1 MANTHNMNFF
11 SFVRTKLFWQHIF
24 LATSSVVL
32 FSWLALWMLKLYT
45 SPGDKIK
52 VPDFRGLKVEDVS
65 SFASKEGVDYMVI
78 DSIFDPK
85 GQKGIVIGQDPMP
98 NATAKEGRTIYLT
111 VTSTRPQM
119 IKMPNLLDQS
129 LKAAAATLETYGL
142 KIGRVRYI
150 EGLPVVLRMAFNGSD
165 IKVGTMIEKGSVID
179 IYVGKGIV
187 SDGIIPNLIG
197 LTRDEAVNLLSSKG
211 LMLGVIQYDGDF
223 ATSSDSSAAFVFRQS
238 PSPTDST
245 KIKTGAFI
253 DIFLR
258 KEVLAPTA
266 PDSST
271 ITNEQQQG
279 PNFDD

>member
-1 MANTHNMNFF
+1 MNFI
-11 SFVRTKLFWQHIF
+11 SFIRTKLFWQHIF

-32 FSWLALWMLKLYT
+32 FSWLALWGLKLYT

-65 SFASKEGVDYMVI
+65 NFASKEGVDYMVI

-119 IKMPNLLDQS
+119 VKMPNLLDQS

-142 KIGRVRYI
+142 KLEGVSYA
-150 EGLPVVLRMAFNGSD
+150 EGLPVVLGMKYNGSS
-165 IKVGTMIEKGSVID
+165 IKPGTMIEKGSKIRIV
-179 IYVGKGIV
+179 VGKGII
-187 SDGIIPNLIG
+187 SDGIIPNLVG
-197 LTRDEAVNLLSSKG
+197 LTRDEAINLLSSKG
-211 LMLGVIQYDGDF
+211 FALGVVQYEGDF
-223 ATSSDSSAAFVFRQS
+223 NTGTDSAAAFVFRQS
-238 PSPTDST
+238 PVANDST
-245 KIKTGAFI
+245 KIKNGAFI

-258 KEVLAPTA
+258 KETLAPTE

-271 ITNEQQQG
+271 ITNEERQV
-279 PNFDD
+279 PSFDD

>member
-1 MANTHNMNFF
+1 MNFI

-32 FSWLALWMLKLYT
+32 FSWVALWGLKQYT

-119 IKMPNLLDQS
+119 VKMPNLLDQS
-129 LKAAAATLETYGL
+129 LKSAVSTLETYGL
-142 KIGRVRYI
+142 KIGRIRYI
-150 EGLPVVLRMAFNGSD
+150 DGLPVVLRMVYNNNN
-165 IKVGTMIEKGSVID
+165 IKAGTMIEKGSIIEV
-179 IYVGKGIV
+179 YVGKGII
-187 SDGIIPNLIG
+187 SDGIIPNLVG
-197 LTRDEAVNLLSSKG
+197 LTRDEAINILSSKG
-211 LMLGVIQYDGDF
+211 YMLGVVQYDGTFDTG
-223 ATSSDSSAAFVFRQS
+223 ADSSAAFVYRQS
-238 PSPTDST
+238 PIASDST

-258 KEVLAPTA
+258 KDVLEPSA